1 MIYLNALIIKTFIF
15 IHLFFFKVLTYLL
28 NYASHE
34 KIPVPDFE
42 ELLNNEIKWLK
53 NIREKIK
60 TDGDSGMEEVILE
73 GHLNITKELVQM
85 ISIEK
90 RDEIGS
96 NETTGIMLI
105 KELLEDFIFPA
116 SKLMEDMNRH
126 QTIDFVDIEVT
137 PVCKSPNSTNAA
149 FDLIISLCIG
159 CVANLKLT
167 VEMLTQYFYSGNFIN
182 K

>member
-1 MIYLNALIIKTFIF
+1 
-15 IHLFFFKVLTYLL
+15 
-28 NYASHE
+28 
-34 KIPVPDFE
+34 VPDFE
-42 ELLNNEIKWLK
+42 KLLNNEIKWLK

-60 TDGDSGMEEVILE
+60 TDGDSGIEEVILE

-96 NETTGIMLI
+96 NEAAGIMLI

-116 SKLMEDMNRH
+116 SKLMEDMTKH
-126 QTIDFVDIEVT
+126 QVIDFIDIEVT

-159 CVANLKLT
+159 CVSNLKLT
-167 VEMLTQYFYSGNFIN
+167 VEILTQYFYSGNLIN
-182 K
+182 DYYENRF

>member
-1 MIYLNALIIKTFIF
+1 MFLIQSVLI
-15 IHLFFFKVLTYLL
+15 IHLFYLKVLTYLL

-60 TDGDSGMEEVILE
+60 TDGDLGVEEVILE

-85 ISIEK
+85 ICIEK

-96 NETTGIMLI
+96 NESAGVMLI

-116 SKLMEDMNRH
+116 SKLMEDMTKH
-126 QTIDFVDIEVT
+126 QTNDFVDIEVT

-159 CVANLKLT
+159 CVSNLKLT
-167 VEMLTQYFYSGNFIN
+167 VEILTQYFYSGNCSN
-182 K
+182 N

>member
-1 MIYLNALIIKTFIF
+1 M
-15 IHLFFFKVLTYLL
+15 
-28 NYASHE
+28 
-34 KIPVPDFE
+34 PDFE
-42 ELLNNEIKWLK
+42 VLLKNEIKWLK

-60 TDGDSGMEEVILE
+60 SDGDSGVEEVILE

-90 RDEIGS
+90 RSEIGS
-96 NETTGIMLI
+96 NEITGIMLI

-116 SKLMEDMNRH
+116 SKLMEDMTK
-126 QTIDFVDIEVT
+126 QQATDFVDIEVT

-159 CVANLKLT
+159 SVSNLKLT
-167 VEMLTQYFYSGNFIN
+167 VEMLTQYFYSGKLNFLKMLIN
-182 K
+182 

>member
-1 MIYLNALIIKTFIF
+1 
-15 IHLFFFKVLTYLL
+15 
-28 NYASHE
+28 
-34 KIPVPDFE
+34 VPDFE

-116 SKLMEDMNRH
+116 SKLMEDMSKH
-126 QTIDFVDIEVT
+126 QAIDFIDIEVT

-167 VEMLTQYFYSGNFIN
+167 VEMLTQYFYSGNFTN
-182 K
+182 TKYENRFCKLLFYSFRT

>member
-1 MIYLNALIIKTFIF
+1 M
-15 IHLFFFKVLTYLL
+15 
-28 NYASHE
+28 
-34 KIPVPDFE
+34 PDFE
-42 ELLNNEIKWLK
+42 VLLKNEIKWLK

-60 TDGDSGMEEVILE
+60 SDGDSGVEEVILE

-90 RDEIGS
+90 RSEIGS
-96 NETTGIMLI
+96 NEITGIILI

-116 SKLMEDMNRH
+116 SKLMEDMTK
-126 QTIDFVDIEVT
+126 QQATDFVDIEVT

-159 CVANLKLT
+159 SVSNLKLT
-167 VEMLTQYFYSGNFIN
+167 VEMLTQYFYSGKLNFFKMLIN
-182 K
+182 

>member
-1 MIYLNALIIKTFIF
+1 MLTIIIM
-15 IHLFFFKVLTYLL
+15 FKVLTYLL

-34 KIPVPDFE
+34 RITVPDFE
-42 ELLNNEIKWLK
+42 ILLNNEIKWLK
-53 NIREKIK
+53 NIRQKIK
-60 TDGDSGMEEVILE
+60 TDGDSGIEEVILE

-90 RDEIGS
+90 RNKIGS
-96 NETTGIMLI
+96 DENASIMLI

-116 SKLMEDMNRH
+116 SKLMEDMTKQ
-126 QTIDFVDIEVT
+126 QTINFVDIEVT

-159 CVANLKLT
+159 SVANLKLT
-167 VEMLTQYFYSGNFIN
+167 VEMLTQYFYSGNNIFTKMSMIN
-182 K
+182 

>member
-1 MIYLNALIIKTFIF
+1 M
-15 IHLFFFKVLTYLL
+15 
-28 NYASHE
+28 
-34 KIPVPDFE
+34 PDFE
-42 ELLNNEIKWLK
+42 GLLNNEIKWLK
-53 NIREKIK
+53 DIREKIK
-60 TDGDSGMEEVILE
+60 TDGDSGVEEVILE

-90 RDEIGS
+90 RNEIGS
-96 NETTGIMLI
+96 NETVGIMLI

-116 SKLMEDMNRH
+116 SKLMEDMTKLETN
-126 QTIDFVDIEVT
+126 DFVDIEVT

-167 VEMLTQYFYSGNFIN
+167 VEILTLYFYSGNYLFLN
-182 K
+182 LV